1 MKSLPFALACCLLAG
16 VTSIS
21 ASASEPA
28 TSKYTEQSTVL
39 NIEASWQR
47 FDMSRPDEASDSLVQ
62 NAVKAFR
69 TSAQEEYLALEDL
82 RQSDPDFVQHPYEM
96 VLTGTIS
103 GNGKTAGV
111 LWQDYQYLGGAH
123 GNLAV
128 IAQNYTVPEGKAF
141 SLADLFGKP
150 DTALRLL
157 SEQAR
162 RELLGRGLPPD
173 MVNPGTE
180 PEPENFQTF
189 LLTAD
194 GITLYF
200 SPYQVAPWSEGVVT
214 VTLPIDGLAEAK
226 PHAEYWK

>member
-1 MKSLPFALACCLLAG
+1 MKSLPLALACCLLFAAA
-16 VTSIS
+16 SIP
-21 ASASEPA
+21 AAASEPA
-28 TSKYTEQSTVL
+28 ASKYTEHSALL
-39 NIEASWQR
+39 NIEVSWQR

-82 RQSDPDFVQHPYEM
+82 RKSDPDFVQHPYKM

-103 GNGKTAGV
+103 GNGRTAGV

-128 IAQNYTVPEGKAF
+128 IAQNYTVPEGKALE
-141 SLADLFGKP
+141 LADLFGRP

-173 MVNPGTE
+173 MVSPGTE
-180 PEPENFQTF
+180 PELENFQTF
-189 LLTAD
+189 LLTED

-214 VTLPIDGLAEAK
+214 VTLPIDSLAEAE

>member
-1 MKSLPFALACCLLAG
+1 MKSLPLALACCLLAA

-21 ASASEPA
+21 AAASEPA
-28 TSKYTEQSTVL
+28 VSKYTEHSTTL

-47 FDMSRPDEASDSLVQ
+47 FGMALPDEASDSLVQ
-62 NAVKAFR
+62 DAVKTFR
-69 TSAQEEYLALEDL
+69 ALAQEEYLALEDL
-82 RQSDPDFVQHPYEM
+82 RKSDPDFVQHPYEM
-96 VLTGTIS
+96 ALTGTIS
-103 GNGKTAGV
+103 GNGKTAAV
-111 LWQDYQYLGGAH
+111 LWQVYQYLGGAH

-128 IAQNYTVPEGKAF
+128 IAQNYTVPEGRAF
-141 SLADLFGKP
+141 DLADLFGKP

-189 LLTAD
+189 LLTVD

-214 VTLPIDGLAEAK
+214 VTLPIDSLADAE

>member
-1 MKSLPFALACCLLAG
+1 MKSLPLALACCLLFAAA
-16 VTSIS
+16 SIP
-21 ASASEPA
+21 AAASEPA
-28 TSKYTEQSTVL
+28 ASKYTEHSALL
-39 NIEASWQR
+39 NIEVSWQR

-82 RQSDPDFVQHPYEM
+82 RKSDPDFVQHPYEM

-103 GNGKTAGV
+103 GNGRTAGV

-128 IAQNYTVPEGKAF
+128 IAQNSTVPEGKALE
-141 SLADLFGKP
+141 LADLFGRP

-173 MVNPGTE
+173 MVSPGTE
-180 PEPENFQTF
+180 PELENFQTF
-189 LLTAD
+189 LLTED

-214 VTLPIDGLAEAK
+214 VTLPIDSLAEAE